1 MTIVSMS
8 LDPQTLRKLEEVV
21 KKRGYP
27 SRSEAFR
34 EALRDFIDE
43 AEWEKES
50 GASMLILSA
59 LVDKESTRTDLAVI
73 QHRFEEIRTMLHT
86 HVDEANCLEI
96 FVAEGPSGRLKEF
109 VQALRRG
116 KGGKAIKFIST
127 IRNVGGDRAATSPK
141 RTEFRYGR
149 RVFLPRRL
157 LF

>member
-50 GASMLILSA
+50 GATMLILSA
-59 LVDKESTRTDLAVI
+59 LVDKDSTRTDLAVI
-73 QHRFEEIRTMLHT
+73 QHRFAEIRTMLHT

-96 FVAEGPSGRLKEF
+96 FVAEGPGGRLEEF
-109 VQALRRG
+109 VQALRRV
-116 KGGKAIKFIST
+116 KGVKAIKFIST
-127 IRNVGGDRAATSPK
+127 MRNV
-141 RTEFRYGR
+141 
-149 RVFLPRRL
+149 
-157 LF
+157 

>member
-86 HVDEANCLEI
+86 HADEANCLEI

-116 KGGKAIKFIST
+116 EST
-127 IRNVGGDRAATSPK
+127 EEIQVLKTAHQRGGDGAGTTLMRAEVPAPPRAILPSP
-141 RTEFRYGR
+141 
-149 RVFLPRRL
+149 
-157 LF
+157 

>member
-116 KGGKAIKFIST
+116 KGGE
-127 IRNVGGDRAATSPK
+127 GGQGIHTVRERWGGRAGACHE
-141 RTEFRYGR
+141 RAE
-149 RVFLPRRL
+149 VA
-157 LF
+157 